1 MNAHMLLQIA
11 VEFRERAAVA
21 VSDEDRTELLY
32 LAEEYEAVACAD
44 LPHKIHPFSVK
55 IPK

>member
-1 MNAHMLLQIA
+1 MISHSLLQIA
-11 VEFRERAAVA
+11 TEFRERAAVA
-21 VSDEDRTELLY
+21 VLETERAELLY

-44 LPHKIHPFSVK
+44 FPDRIGPFSVK